1 MSQRRQKSAVPA
13 QPSQRR
19 SACAGSFLHRAH
31 RRADRC
37 SAALSH
43 PRASGFLAS
52 VVRSARRNSGRK
64 LACRSRPA
72 RREAG
77 RALRGCG
84 LLVRPGGC
92 DDHGQPARQ
101 TVSLDE
107 TRRSA
112 CAVNSATVL
121 QNRSPALSL
130 RPHSPYIEAAG
141 LPAMAINGRR
151 NKPFGPGGGT
161 RRLHHFRHQGLG
173 SGIGTRTRL
182 QTGVLIPDD

>member
-77 RALRGCG
+77 RTLRGCG
-84 LLVRPGGC
+84 LLVRPVVG
-92 DDHGQPARQ
+92 AATT
-101 TVSLDE
+101 TVSLHD
-107 TRRSA
+107 RRSA
-112 CAVNSATVL
+112 WTRRAGPRAVDSATVL

-141 LPAMAINGRR
+141 LPAMAINCRR
-151 NKPFGPGGGT
+151 NKPFGPGGST
-161 RRLHHFRHQGLG
+161 RRLHHFRHQG
-173 SGIGTRTRL
+173 SGIRDRE
-182 QTGVLIPDD
+182 